1 MSEKLPKHYKSI
13 KERFEDYGQVLTEL
27 GKATKDAGPIDEK
40 TSQLIQLA
48 ASAAIR
54 SEGAV
59 HSHAKRALENG
70 AMPDELYHSLILI
83 TSTIGFPNVA
93 AAISWVDDVVEGW
106 NIKFNNSVKVRE
118 QKEFLQPFHLRY
130 NSL

>member
-1 MSEKLPKHYKSI
+1 MIYLSNEKSNQKLPKHYVSI
-13 KERFEDYGQVLTEL
+13 GRRYEKYGDVLGDLGRVVKEL
-27 GKATKDAGPIDEK
+27 GPIDDK

-59 HSHAKRALENG
+59 HSHARRAIDLG
-70 AMPDELYHSLILI
+70 ASSDEIYQTILLL

-93 AAISWVDDVVEGW
+93 AAISWIDDLL
-106 NIKFNNSVKVRE
+106 KD
-118 QKEFLQPFHLRY
+118 
-130 NSL
+130 

>member
-1 MSEKLPKHYKSI
+1 LFKFFKKFGDDNLSDEKSNQKLPKHYVSI
-13 KERFEDYGQVLTEL
+13 GRRYEEYGDVLGDL
-27 GKATKDAGPIDEK
+27 GRVVREIGPIDDK

-59 HSHAKRALENG
+59 HSHARRAMDMG
-70 AMPDELYHSLILI
+70 ASSEEVYQSILLL

-93 AAISWVDDVVEGW
+93 AAISWVDDIIED
-106 NIKFNNSVKVRE
+106 KS
-118 QKEFLQPFHLRY
+118 
-130 NSL
+130 

>member
-1 MSEKLPKHYKSI
+1 MINLSNDKSSQNFPKHYQSI
-13 KERFEDYGQVLTEL
+13 GKRFEEYGDVLGDL
-27 GKATKDAGPIDEK
+27 GRVVRNAGPIDDK

-59 HSHAKRALENG
+59 HSHARRAMEQG
-70 AMPDELYHSLILI
+70 ASKDEVYQSLLLL

-93 AAISWVDDVVEGW
+93 AAISWVDDL
-106 NIKFNNSVKVRE
+106 F
-118 QKEFLQPFHLRY
+118 PD
-130 NSL
+130 

>member
-1 MSEKLPKHYKSI
+1 MINLSDEKSNQKLPKHYVSI
-13 KERFEDYGQVLTEL
+13 GRRYEKYGDVLGDL
-27 GKATKDAGPIDEK
+27 GRVVREIGPIDDK

-59 HSHAKRALENG
+59 HSHARRAMDMG
-70 AMPDELYHSLILI
+70 ASSDEVYQSILLL

-93 AAISWVDDVVEGW
+93 AAISWVDDLIED
-106 NIKFNNSVKVRE
+106 
-118 QKEFLQPFHLRY
+118 
-130 NSL
+130 

>member
-1 MSEKLPKHYKSI
+1 MSDEKSGQKLPKHYMSI
-13 KERFEDYGQVLTEL
+13 RERFEEYGVVLSEL
-27 GKATKDAGPIDEK
+27 GRVVRETGPIDEK

-59 HSHAKRALENG
+59 HSHAKQAMEQG
-70 AMPDELYHSLILI
+70 ASSDEVYQSLLLL

-93 AAISWVDDVVEGW
+93 AAISWVDDLFED
-106 NIKFNNSVKVRE
+106 
-118 QKEFLQPFHLRY
+118 
-130 NSL
+130 

>member
-1 MSEKLPKHYKSI
+1 MNNLSDEKSGQELPKHYMSI
-13 KERFEDYGQVLTEL
+13 GRRYEKYGDVLSDLGRVVKEI
-27 GKATKDAGPIDEK
+27 GPIDDK

-59 HSHAKRALENG
+59 HSHARRAKELG
-70 AMPDELYHSLILI
+70 ASSEEIYQSLLLL

-93 AAISWVDDVVEGW
+93 AAISWVDDLF
-106 NIKFNNSVKVRE
+106 KD
-118 QKEFLQPFHLRY
+118 
-130 NSL
+130 